1 MRIDSNRTPS
11 FTHQITAGRVL
22 TSEIDR
28 SQRPNRLSAGEVF
41 GVFGLIAVQ
50 IVAAAVF
57 YGVVILLSF
66 NSDSCYGSGTC
77 DYGMAGV
84 SFYLIPITVGLVV
97 LLSIVF
103 AIVLTRRRRSPLLS
117 PIGGI
122 VVVIVAGIVAIVLN
136 LNAFT

>member
-1 MRIDSNRTPS
+1 MN
-11 FTHQITAGRVL
+11 
-22 TSEIDR
+22 R
-28 SQRPNRLSAGEVF
+28 SQRPNRLNTGEVF
-41 GVFGLIAVQ
+41 GVIGLIAVQ

-57 YGVVILLSF
+57 YGVIILLSF

-84 SFYLIPITVGLVV
+84 SLHLIPITVGLVV
-97 LLSIVF
+97 LLSVVF
-103 AIVLTRRRRSPLLS
+103 TIVLTRRERSPLLS

-122 VVVIVAGIVAIVLN
+122 LVVIVTGIVAIILN